1 MADGFSE
8 RYGDLL
14 YGSYDCV
21 DRIVLNAYHPMGY
34 QPGGFRTWWRQLHG
48 NDEQLD
54 NAHLMRMAGRFAR
67 RVRASAHAH
76 GIPVIDCKRGERKHQ
91 IAEDYL
97 AGHTVDRGVF
107 LILVARAVAPVWE
120 ATRSPGGVLCNLAKK
135 RAFVNH
141 YSFHILD
148 PEWGHMTIKMSGH
161 PPFGAQ
167 IILNGHEYVA
177 ATARASG
184 IRYVKEGNCFTR
196 IADPAALAQIADTL
210 SQPATIGRLTQV
222 CDRWIYT
229 ACLCFGLDLDEQ
241 QRSRFGYGYSVYQ
254 AEYSRNL
261 LFTIGAQMDKI
272 FDRVV
277 DRTRSRL
284 DVPILRTLFGAKQR
298 PGRNGTPD
306 LSLKL
311 AAVIETPRFDLT
323 LFKLHFG
330 NLTLKAYTKG
340 EHVLRFEAVV
350 HNTRALRCG
359 RVLDN
364 FPHDHRQAR
373 RHGRPVHHHPGLR
386 RPHVHRRRPPR
397 PTPAPTQLGATRV
410 GGIDLNKPRIR
421 AALSAV
427 LALSVDIGRVHRRR
441 VHHQGPR
448 DDRKHRLHHPASRLR
463 PAQTPRQGADHQT
476 RPDPPL
482 PPHTPERGHHRR
494 PADPAR
500 ARHRADP
507 RRSPQPTDGS
517 QAHHLDHRRPRLR
530 EDPHRHAN
538 ALPRPGHP
546 SRRIDNILSIR
557 IS

>member
-21 DRIVLNAYHPMGY
+21 DRIVLNAYYPLGY
-34 QPGGFRTWWRQLHG
+34 NPGGFRTWWRRLHG
-48 NDEQLD
+48 DDEQLD

-67 RVRASAHAH
+67 RVRASAAAH
-76 GIPVIDCKRGERKHQ
+76 GIPVIDCKRGERKHE
-91 IAEDYL
+91 IAEEYL
-97 AGHTVDRGVF
+97 ATHRVDRGVF

-120 ATRSPGGVLCNLAKK
+120 VTRSTGGVLCNLAKK

-167 IILNGHEYVA
+167 VILNGHEYVA
-177 ATARASG
+177 AAARAAG
-184 IRYVKEGNCFTR
+184 IGYVKEGNCFTR

-229 ACLCFGLDLDEQ
+229 ACLCFGLDLAEQ
-241 QRSRFGYGYSVYQ
+241 ARCGFGYGYSVYQ

-261 LFTIGAQMDKI
+261 LFTIGAQMDQV

-306 LSLKL
+306 LSL
-311 AAVIETPRFDLT
+311 
-323 LFKLHFG
+323 
-330 NLTLKAYTKG
+330 
-340 EHVLRFEAVV
+340 
-350 HNTRALRCG
+350 
-359 RVLDN
+359 
-364 FPHDHRQAR
+364 QAR
-373 RHGRPVHHHPGLR
+373 RRDRDTSVRPDPVQAPLRELDVEGLHQRRTRAALRGGRAQHQSAALRAGPGQLPAR
-386 RPHVHRRRPPR
+386 SSASSPAWSTGSPPPWTASITTFIADDLLDR
-397 PTPAPTQLGATRV
+397 LPAPAQIGATRV
-410 GGIDLNKPRIR
+410 GGVDLNKPRIR

-427 LALSVDIGRVHRRR
+427 LALSADIGRLHRRR
-441 VHHQGPR
+441 VHRQGPR
-448 DDRKHRLHHPASRLR
+448 DDRATPA
-463 PAQTPRQGADHQT
+463 TPSGK
-476 RPDPPL
+476 PP
-482 PPHTPERGHHRR
+482 TTC
-494 PADPAR
+494 ANSAAR
-500 ARHRADP
+500 
-507 RRSPQPTDGS
+507 S
-517 QAHHLDHRRPRLR
+517 
-530 EDPHRHAN
+530 
-538 ALPRPGHP
+538 
-546 SRRIDNILSIR
+546 
-557 IS
+557 